1 MVTDL
6 VLNLPTVDHRCVLTG
21 QDEGGGDNGL
31 IQCFQQGQGCHM
43 LGDAHPNGF
52 LSRVQHDLRNITS
65 GIENEGISPWHSGT
79 DGTKHPVIH
88 LDILANLRKLAHD
101 QGEVMLVR

>member
-1 MVTDL
+1 M
-6 VLNLPTVDHRCVLTG
+6 
-21 QDEGGGDNGL
+21 L

-65 GIENEGISPWHSGT
+65 GIENEGISPWHSALT
-79 DGTKHPVIH
+79 ARNTQLSIWTYWPTC
-88 LDILANLRKLAHD
+88 ANWLMTRVK
-101 QGEVMLVR
+101 